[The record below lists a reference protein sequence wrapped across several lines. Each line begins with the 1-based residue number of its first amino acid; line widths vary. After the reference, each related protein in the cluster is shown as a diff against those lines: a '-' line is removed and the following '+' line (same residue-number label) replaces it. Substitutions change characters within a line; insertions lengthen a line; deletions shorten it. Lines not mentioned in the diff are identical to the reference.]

1 MLCCK
6 KKSMDK
12 KPEAIV
18 PFPDGGW
25 GWFVCMATFTT
36 QFIVLGTMNN
46 FGVIYVELLKEFKNI
61 GKDEAGNENFFHL
74 ASLIITLRTKTT
86 CKWVLKATIMICC
99 CFLSLNI
106 NWYHLPKFRRF
117 EHVELFLNLRLLLR
131 DRECCNFHP
140 VVRHV

>member
-6 KKSMDK
+6 KKPLDK

-61 GKDEAGNENFFHL
+61 GKDEAGNEIFFYL
-74 ASLIITLRTKTT
+74 ASLIIPLRTKTT
-86 CKWVLKATIMICC
+86 CK
-99 CFLSLNI
+99 
-106 NWYHLPKFRRF
+106 
-117 EHVELFLNLRLLLR
+117 
-131 DRECCNFHP
+131 
-140 VVRHV
+140 

>member
-61 GKDEAGNENFFHL
+61 GKDEAGNGNFF
-74 ASLIITLRTKTT
+74 SSR
-86 CKWVLKATIMICC
+86 
-99 CFLSLNI
+99 FI
-106 NWYHLPKFRRF
+106 NHNAKDK
-117 EHVELFLNLRLLLR
+117 N
-131 DRECCNFHP
+131 NMQMSS
-140 VVRHV
+140 